1 MVTICDE
8 LSNFTF
14 ENTFG
19 DVLYNVHVYKNYSG
33 EDEKT
38 YSFFSLEKLRESFVF
53 LTSFAA
59 IHTYV
64 KPFPEDED
72 DETTV
77 VIDIYCRER

>member
-14 ENTFG
+14 ENISS
-19 DVLYNVHVYKNYSG
+19 DVLYSVHVYKNYSG

-38 YSFFSLEKLRESFVF
+38 YNFFSLEKLRESFVF

-72 DETTV
+72 DEVTLV
-77 VIDIYCRER
+77 VDIYCRER